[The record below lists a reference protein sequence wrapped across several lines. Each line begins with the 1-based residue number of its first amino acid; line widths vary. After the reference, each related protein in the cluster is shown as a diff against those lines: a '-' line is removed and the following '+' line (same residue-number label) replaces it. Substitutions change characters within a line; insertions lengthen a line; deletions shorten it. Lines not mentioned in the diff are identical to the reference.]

1 MNRFAII
8 LSVFLISLCRVNAA
22 DVKLHNKGTA
32 TQLTVNGNP
41 FIVLGGE
48 LGNSSASSPAD
59 IERIFPKL
67 RRMNLNT
74 VLVPVYW
81 DLIEPEEGRFD
92 YSLIDKTIDEARKN
106 DLKVIFLWFG
116 AWKNSMSCYAP
127 TWFKA
132 DYKKYPRACTSLGK
146 PLEIASAFSE
156 NVFKADSKA
165 FESWLKHV
173 NDYDNDGTVLMIQI
187 ENEIGM
193 LEDARD
199 YSKAAQKEYE
209 KGVPDQLMSHL
220 RKNRSTLHPSLLE
233 RWKQNGEKASGSW
246 REVFGDDIY

>member
-1 MNRFAII
+1 
-8 LSVFLISLCRVNAA
+8 
-22 DVKLHNKGTA
+22 
-32 TQLTVNGNP
+32 
-41 FIVLGGE
+41 
-48 LGNSSASSPAD
+48 
-59 IERIFPKL
+59 
-67 RRMNLNT
+67 
-74 VLVPVYW
+74 
-81 DLIEPEEGRFD
+81 
-92 YSLIDKTIDEARKN
+92 
-106 DLKVIFLWFG
+106 
-116 AWKNSMSCYAP
+116 MSCYTP

-132 DYKKYPRACTSLGK
+132 DYKKYPRAYTSLGK

-233 RWKQNGEKASGSW
+233 RWKQNGEKASGKLARSI
-246 REVFGDDIY
+246 RRRHIQRRIFHGMELCTLRSTHGRNSP